1 LPSASL
7 PVVDKVGV
15 PDDVMPSAVL
25 RASWR
30 LYPIDDDDY
39 EAQLQ

>member
-1 LPSASL
+1 VL
-7 PVVDKVGV
+7 DKVSV

-30 LYPIDDDDY
+30 LYPIDDDYY
-39 EAQLQ
+39 EEELQ